1 MIFHGDDV
9 AAQLG
14 RVDNGVLVDGLDG
27 VHVDDAD
34 AVALLFELTGRL
46 DAVVDAHAGRD
57 EVQVGAFLNDD
68 RLADLVVIVM
78 IRGVDQRLFTTRD
91 ADVDGLRIVQG
102 LAEQLLA
109 LLGVARGHHGH
120 VRQGVHNAEL
130 DDGVVRGAIARGQTG
145 VGADETDGIVV
156 VSHVVVDLVERT
168 DAEKRAEGLHVGQ
181 EAFLREARRDR
192 DHVHFLN
199 TDVEDA
205 IRIAELRLLDAAAA
219 ASAIRV
225 DIAYSGIV
233 FDHFQNLVGN
243 GALGLHHGTHITA
256 AKCKSTHCYTSASF
270 FAVYSL
276 MSFSAS
282 ASLSSSKPPMCH
294 AHGRSIMKPTP

>member
-1 MIFHGDDV
+1 M
-9 AAQLG
+9 
-14 RVDNGVLVDGLDG
+14 
-27 VHVDDAD
+27 
-34 AVALLFELTGRL
+34 
-46 DAVVDAHAGRD
+46 
-57 EVQVGAFLNDD
+57 
-68 RLADLVVIVM
+68 
-78 IRGVDQRLFTTRD
+78 
-91 ADVDGLRIVQG
+91 
-102 LAEQLLA
+102 
-109 LLGVARGHHGH
+109 
-120 VRQGVHNAEL
+120 
-130 DDGVVRGAIARGQTG
+130 
-145 VGADETDGIVV
+145 GADETDGIVV
-156 VSHVVVDLVERT
+156 VSHVVVDLVERA
-168 DAEKRAEGLHVGQ
+168 DAEERAEGLHVGQ
-181 EAFLREARRDR
+181 EAFLREARRDC

-219 ASAIRV
+219 AGAIRV

-233 FDHFQNLVGN
+233 LDHFQNLVGN